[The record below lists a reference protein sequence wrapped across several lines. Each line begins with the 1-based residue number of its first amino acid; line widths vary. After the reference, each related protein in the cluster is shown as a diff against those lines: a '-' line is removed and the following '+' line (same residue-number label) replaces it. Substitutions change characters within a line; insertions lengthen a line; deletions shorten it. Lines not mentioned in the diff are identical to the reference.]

1 MPWLNRQRNQ
11 SADVGAARVICFH
24 HLGGDASVFSGWS
37 EALGVE
43 VWTAELP
50 GRGGRAGEQL
60 EGSFTRA
67 MDAIWRE
74 AHALLDRPYLLYG
87 HCMGSRFAYE
97 LTRRACAEDLRRPTR
112 LFVSSLY
119 PPRDQQMAVD
129 VTTALRKSYRE
140 TGQIPPVVQL
150 PRAVRED
157 PVRVREVLAVFDAD
171 IDILGSFDAPGDAR
185 LPVDLTVFGGSEDFV
200 VTEDSLRRWE
210 SHAGAGF
217 DLHMLPGGHMFLQKP
232 SKSEVLER
240 IRESLQP
247 LGSESHGG

>member
-1 MPWLNRQRNQ
+1 MPFLNRQQYQ
-11 SADVGAARVICFH
+11 SADAAAARVICFH
-24 HLGGDASVFSGWS
+24 HLGGDASVFAGWS

-60 EGSFTRA
+60 EGSFPRA

-74 AHALLDRPYLLYG
+74 AQELLDRPYLVYG

-97 LTRRACAEDLRRPTR
+97 LTRRACAEDLRRPTH

-129 VTTALRKSYRE
+129 VTMALRKSYRE

-150 PRAVRED
+150 PKEVRED

-171 IDILGSFDAPGDAR
+171 IEILGSFDSPGDAR
-185 LPVDLTVFGGSEDFV
+185 LPVDLTVLGGSEDFV
-200 VTEDSLRRWE
+200 VPEDSLRRWE
-210 SHAGAGF
+210 GHAGAGF
-217 DLHMLPGGHMFLQKP
+217 GLQILPGGHMFLQKP
-232 SKSEVLER
+232 SKSEVLDR
-240 IRESLQP
+240 LRDSLQA
-247 LGSESHGG
+247 LDSESHGG